1 MIFSRLF
8 FRGSPMRSAHA
19 AYTMLVER
27 ARTPCFYA
35 AHGIPDTLDG
45 RFELIALHAF
55 LILHRIRGE
64 ASAQPFG
71 QALFDAMFADMD
83 RALRELGTGDLSV
96 GKQVKRMATGFYGRI
111 SVYQAGIDGTGDL
124 GAALIDNLFGTVEQP
139 DPQHITWF
147 ADYMAR
153 ESGWLQAIGTS
164 DIVDGKFT
172 FGPLPPDA

>member
-8 FRGSPMRSAHA
+8 FRGSPMRGAHA

-27 ARTPCFYA
+27 ARSPCFYA

-55 LILHRIRGE
+55 LVLHRIRGE

-71 QALFDAMFADMD
+71 QALFDAMFGDMD

-111 SVYQAGIDGTGDL
+111 SVYQAGIAGTEDL
-124 GAALIDNLFGTVEQP
+124 GQALIDNLFGTVEQP
-139 DPQHITWF
+139 DRQHVTWF
-147 ADYMAR
+147 ADYLWR
-153 ESGWLQAIGTS
+153 ETGWLRTIQTA
-164 DIVDGKFT
+164 DIVVGNFS